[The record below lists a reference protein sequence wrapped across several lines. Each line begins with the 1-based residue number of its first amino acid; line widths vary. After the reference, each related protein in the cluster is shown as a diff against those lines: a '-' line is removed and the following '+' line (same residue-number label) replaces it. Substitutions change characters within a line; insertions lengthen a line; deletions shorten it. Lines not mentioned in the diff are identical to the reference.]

1 MVLYSLG
8 GLHNE
13 AEGHNLTG
21 KGRDIINSCPF
32 ADCSEHLGGG
42 KLMCDHLIR
51 SCIITH
57 MSN

>member
-21 KGRDIINSCPF
+21 KGRGIINSCPF
-32 ADCSEHLGGG
+32 ADCSEHLGGA
-42 KLMCDHLIR
+42 
-51 SCIITH
+51 
-57 MSN
+57 N